1 MSGPLPALPWPQPT
15 SEEKVSSMELWRQIF
30 IHGMNMFN
38 LLIVSY
44 FFIGN
49 GVYTLL
55 MVLSL
60 ATVWLY
66 NRRLAYQDVDEL
78 RESPVTPPVTI
89 VIPAWNEEQI
99 ILETTVST
107 LQTDYPELEVVVVDD
122 GSNDETLT
130 RLIDRFQLM
139 KMDLIYRPHIPTQ
152 PVSGF
157 YMNPDIPN
165 LLVISKENGG
175 KPDALNVG
183 INVCRTPYFCT
194 LDSDSILERDALL
207 RLMRPVVHSPINTV
221 ASGGIV
227 RVMNGCQIR
236 DGKVERVALPKSSL
250 ERFQVV
256 EYLRSFLFGRTGW
269 DIMGGTLI
277 VSGAFAVFHRETVM
291 EAGGFAHDTVTEDMD
306 LVVQLHHW
314 AAKNKRRI
322 RMSFTSD
329 PVCWTECPAT
339 LKMLGKQRRRW
350 QLGLCQT
357 LWKHS
362 EMLFNRKYG
371 LVGTFSFPFHLYVE
385 ALGAA
390 VEFLGY
396 FMVPLAIIFGMVP
409 AMLYLLFVLLSLAY
423 GGLLSIGAVLLEEL
437 TYRRYPGYRDLAKLL
452 WFAFIENLGYRQL
465 VLYYRFE
472 GVVRF
477 LTRSWHWEKVTHV
490 GVSQ

>member
-1 MSGPLPALPWPQPT
+1 
-15 SEEKVSSMELWRQIF
+15 MEFLRQVF

-60 ATVWLY
+60 AAVWVY
-66 NRRLAYQDVDEL
+66 NRRLAYQDLDEI

-99 ILETTVST
+99 IVETTASI
-107 LQTDYPELEVVVVDD
+107 LQTDYPSLEVVVVDD
-122 GSNDETLT
+122 GSTDSTLA
-130 RLIDRFQLM
+130 RLIEHFRLV
-139 KMDLIYRPHIPTQ
+139 KMDLIYRPHIPTKT
-152 PVSGF
+152 VRSF
-157 YMNPDIPN
+157 YMNPDLPN
-165 LLVISKENGG
+165 LLVISKDNGG
-175 KPDALNVG
+175 KPDALNAG

-207 RLMRPVVHSPINTV
+207 RLMRPVISSPVNTV

-227 RVMNGCQIR
+227 RVLNGCDVR
-236 DGKVERVALPKSSL
+236 DGRVTKVALPKSRL

-269 DIMGGTLI
+269 DLLGGTLI
-277 VSGAFAVFHRETVM
+277 VSGAFAVFHRETVV

-350 QLGLCQT
+350 QMGLCQT
-357 LWKHS
+357 LLKHA

-371 LVGTFSFPFHLYVE
+371 LVGNFSFPFHLYVE
-385 ALGAA
+385 ALGAV

-396 FMVPLAIIFGMVP
+396 FMVPLAIILGLVP

-437 TYRRYPGYRDLAKLL
+437 TYRRYPEYRDLAKLL
-452 WFAFIENLGYRQL
+452 WFAFIENIGYRQL
-465 VLYYRFE
+465 VLYYRLE

-477 LTRSWHWEKVTHV
+477 LTGSRHWEKVTHV
-490 GVSQ
+490 GITN

>member
-1 MSGPLPALPWPQPT
+1 
-15 SEEKVSSMELWRQIF
+15 MEFLRQVF

-60 ATVWLY
+60 AVVWVY
-66 NRRLAYQDVDEL
+66 NRRLAYQDLDEI

-99 ILETTVST
+99 IVETTASI
-107 LQTDYPELEVVVVDD
+107 LQTDYPSLEVVVVDD
-122 GSNDETLT
+122 GSTDSTLA
-130 RLIDRFQLM
+130 RLIEHFRLV
-139 KMDLIYRPHIPTQ
+139 KMDLIYRPHIPTKT
-152 PVSGF
+152 VRSF
-157 YMNPDIPN
+157 YMNPDLPN
-165 LLVISKENGG
+165 LLVISKDNGG
-175 KPDALNVG
+175 KPDALNAG

-207 RLMRPVVHSPINTV
+207 RLMRPVISSPVNTV

-227 RVMNGCQIR
+227 RVLNGCDVR
-236 DGKVERVALPKSSL
+236 DGRVTKVALPKSRL

-269 DIMGGTLI
+269 DLLGGTLI
-277 VSGAFAVFHRETVM
+277 VSGAFAVFHRETVV
-291 EAGGFAHDTVTEDMD
+291 EAGGFAHDTVTADMD

-350 QLGLCQT
+350 QMGLFQT
-357 LWKHS
+357 LLKHA

-371 LVGTFSFPFHLYVE
+371 LVGNFSFPFHLYVE
-385 ALGAA
+385 ALGAV

-396 FMVPLAIIFGMVP
+396 FMVPLAIILGLVP

-437 TYRRYPGYRDLAKLL
+437 TYRRYPEYRDLAKLL
-452 WFAFIENLGYRQL
+452 WFAFIENIGYRQL
-465 VLYYRFE
+465 VLYYRLE

-477 LTRSWHWEKVTHV
+477 LTGSRHWEKVTHV
-490 GVSQ
+490 GITN

>member
-1 MSGPLPALPWPQPT
+1 M
-15 SEEKVSSMELWRQIF
+15 EKGSLMELWRQIF
-30 IHGMNMFN
+30 IHGMDMFN

-44 FFIGN
+44 FFLGN

-66 NRRLAYQDVDEL
+66 NRRLSYQDMDEI
-78 RESPVTPPVTI
+78 RDSPVTPPVTI
-89 VIPAWNEEQI
+89 VIPAWNEEHI
-99 ILETTVST
+99 ILGTTDSS
-107 LQTDYPELEVVVVDD
+107 LLTDYPELEVIVVDD
-122 GSNDETLT
+122 GSTDETLT
-130 RLIDRFQLM
+130 RLIDHFHLV

-152 PVSGF
+152 AVRGF
-157 YMNPDIPN
+157 YMNPDLPN
-165 LLVISKENGG
+165 LLVVSKENGG

-207 RLMRPVVHSPINTV
+207 RLMRPVIHSPVNTV

-236 DGKVERVALPKSSL
+236 DGRVAQVALPGSAL

-269 DIMGGTLI
+269 DLLGGTLI

-291 EAGGFAHDTVTEDMD
+291 EAAGFAHDTVTEDMD
-306 LVVQLHHW
+306 LIVQLHHW
-314 AAKNKRRI
+314 AAKSKRRI

-329 PVCWTECPAT
+329 PVCWTECPT
-339 LKMLGKQRRRW
+339 SLKMLGKQRRRW

-371 LVGTFSFPFHLYVE
+371 IVGTFSFPFHLFVE
-385 ALGAA
+385 ALGAV

-396 FMVPLAIIFGMVP
+396 FMVPLAIIFDMVP
-409 AMLYLLFVLLSLAY
+409 ATLYLLFVLLSLAY

-437 TYRRYPGYRDLAKLL
+437 TYRRYPAYRDLARLL

-477 LTRSWHWEKVTHV
+477 LTGSWHWEKVTHV
-490 GVSQ
+490 GVTR